1 MRTIIQR
8 FPNNLGQVLKKLATK
23 DFNGVALS
31 SKEAFCSMNFFVQML
46 QVNFEKLEFIL
57 ESSIFHPKNIRN
69 F

>member
-8 FPNNLGQVLKKLATK
+8 FPNNLGQVMKKLATK
-23 DFNGVALS
+23 DFNGEALS
-31 SKEAFCSMNFFVQML
+31 SKEAFYSMNFFVQML

-57 ESSIFHPKNIRN
+57 ESSIFHPKNIHN

>member
-23 DFNGVALS
+23 DFNGEALS
-31 SKEAFCSMNFFVQML
+31 SKEAFYSMNFFVQML

-57 ESSIFHPKNIRN
+57 ESSIFHPENIHN